1 MSPHVVWLS
10 MMWQKKWIKKPTTT
24 AINKFERVAY
34 IVLNL
39 VVPHPNFLA
48 AAHSES
54 STHACRSFKVIPSRS
69 SSSSLVS
76 DDESSSPP
84 SLTLF
89 RVVCRR
95 FVFPFAIE
103 VVFTWTAPPLV
114 FPRHIASAFGICQS
128 VFDPRVARNFL
139 LKRGRFMPRSTRVKV
154 VFRARAKRVCRWCED
169 VKLIVFFWANKWDV
183 REKKTSH
190 TTVSLF
196 FFVEKDFSRRPF
208 GYKKNK
214 KNRNWHLG
222 KKRETFGVKERKKK
236 RDFYTL

>member
-1 MSPHVVWLS
+1 MT
-10 MMWQKKWIKKPTTT
+10 KKVDKKATRT
-24 AINKFERVAY
+24 AINKFDTRAY

-128 VFDPRVARNFL
+128 VVFDPRVAARNFL

-169 VKLIVFFWANKWDV
+169 VKLIVFFEPIN
-183 REKKTSH
+183 
-190 TTVSLF
+190 
-196 FFVEKDFSRRPF
+196 
-208 GYKKNK
+208 GM
-214 KNRNWHLG
+214 
-222 KKRETFGVKERKKK
+222 
-236 RDFYTL
+236 

>member
-1 MSPHVVWLS
+1 MSFDHLASDVEK
-10 MMWQKKWIKKPTTT
+10 KKWIKKSQQT
-24 AINKFERVAY
+24 INKFDSAY

-103 VVFTWTAPPLV
+103 VVIAPFTLRTAPPLV

-139 LKRGRFMPRSTRVKV
+139 LKMGRFMPRRASKSS
-154 VFRARAKRVCRWCED
+154 FARARAM
-169 VKLIVFFWANKWDV
+169 VKM
-183 REKKTSH
+183 
-190 TTVSLF
+190 
-196 FFVEKDFSRRPF
+196 
-208 GYKKNK
+208 
-214 KNRNWHLG
+214 
-222 KKRETFGVKERKKK
+222 
-236 RDFYTL
+236 